1 MKTVEDAALFASFA
15 HLNQEDKAGR
25 PYIEHVLA
33 VWRRVKSVG
42 VPEHVQIAALLHD
55 VVEDTEIT
63 LEHLRGAGYDPRTI
77 HLVDLLTKKKG
88 QSNDEYYSLIRQSE
102 DAVLIKLADVYH
114 NSDEERLAALP
125 AETRI
130 RLRDKYSKAIL
141 ALTQED

>member
-33 VWRRVKSVG
+33 VWRRVRDAG
-42 VPEHVQIAALLHD
+42 APDYVQIAALLHD

-63 LEHLRGAGYDPRTI
+63 LEHLRGAGYDERTI
-77 HLVDLLTKKKG
+77 DIVDLLTKKKG
-88 QSNDEYYSLIRQSE
+88 QPNEEYYALIRENE
-102 DAVLIKLADVYH
+102 DAVIVKLADVYH
-114 NSDEERLAALP
+114 NSDEDRLAALP